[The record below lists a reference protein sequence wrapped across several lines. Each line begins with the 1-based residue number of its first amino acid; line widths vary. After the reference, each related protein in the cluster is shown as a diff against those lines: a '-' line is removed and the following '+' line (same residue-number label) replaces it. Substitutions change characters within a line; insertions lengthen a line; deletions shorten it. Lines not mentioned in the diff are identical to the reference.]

1 MPFVYFTWRSFL
13 SSIFPLSPFPPV
25 FIRYLLSLS
34 VCLSVYL
41 FIFLSIYLS
50 RLALLYQCTSVFAYV
65 FTSFLFANYLIRR
78 HRSGPTLL

>member
-41 FIFLSIYLS
+41 FIFLFIYLS
-50 RLALLYQCTSVFAYV
+50 FCLFIYLDELFSISVLPYLRTCLPLFYLL
-65 FTSFLFANYLIRR
+65 II
-78 HRSGPTLL
+78 